1 MTMTM
6 DNQAIIRRHK
16 GSGIAS
22 FILGMTGVALVAGVF
37 AVAVMMAAKG
47 RTITPELTMTIGLG
61 MVLAFLIDSV
71 GIVFGFVGAFDRA
84 SKKVYPV
91 LGLVLNFL
99 IVALFTASLIIG
111 LMMKA
116 H

>member
-6 DNQAIIRRHK
+6 DNQATIRRHK

-22 FILGMTGVALVAGVF
+22 FVLGVTGVVLVFGVF
-37 AVAVMMAAKG
+37 GAAVAMAATKS
-47 RTITPELTMTIGLG
+47 ITPELTVFLGLG
-61 MVLAFLIDSV
+61 MVFACFIDLI
-71 GIVFGFVGAFDRA
+71 GIAFGFVGAVDRT

-91 LGLVLNFL
+91 LGLVLNFI
-99 IVALFTASLIIG
+99 IVALFAALLVIG

-116 H
+116 A

>member
-6 DNQAIIRRHK
+6 DNQATVRRHK

-22 FILGMTGVALVAGVF
+22 FVLGVTGVVLVLGVF
-37 AVAVMMAAKG
+37 GAAVAMAATTK
-47 RTITPELTMTIGLG
+47 ITPELTMLLGLG
-61 MVLAFLIDSV
+61 MVFACFIDLI
-71 GIVFGFVGAFDRA
+71 GIAFGFVGAVDRT

-91 LGLVLNFL
+91 LGLVLNFI
-99 IVALFTASLIIG
+99 IVALFAALLVIG

-116 H
+116 A

>member
-6 DNQAIIRRHK
+6 DNQAITRRHK

-22 FILGMTGVALVAGVF
+22 FVLGMTGFVIVFGVF
-37 AVAVMMAAKG
+37 AAAVVATKAKA
-47 RTITPELTMTIGLG
+47 ITPELTMLIGLG
-61 MVLAFLIDSV
+61 MMLAFLIDLI
-71 GIVFGFVGAFDRA
+71 GIAFGFVGAVDRA

-91 LGLVLNFL
+91 VGLILNFT
-99 IVALFTASLIIG
+99 IVALFTALLVIG

>member
-6 DNQAIIRRHK
+6 DNQATVRRHK

-22 FILGMTGVALVAGVF
+22 FALGVTGVVLVLGVF
-37 AVAVMMAAKG
+37 GAAVAMAATTK
-47 RTITPELTMTIGLG
+47 ITPELTMLLGLG
-61 MVLAFLIDSV
+61 MLFACFIDLI
-71 GIVFGFVGAFDRA
+71 GIAFGFVGAVDRT

-91 LGLVLNFL
+91 LGLVLNFI
-99 IVALFTASLIIG
+99 IVALFVALLVIG

-116 H
+116 A